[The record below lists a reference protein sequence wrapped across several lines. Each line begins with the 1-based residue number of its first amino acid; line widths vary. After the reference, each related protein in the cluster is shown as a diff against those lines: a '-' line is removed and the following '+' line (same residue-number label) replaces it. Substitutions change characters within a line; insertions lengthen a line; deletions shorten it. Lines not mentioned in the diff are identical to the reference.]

1 MDCPVLQGRSPAGCH
16 WAEIW
21 VLGGPCSSPR
31 PGSCGGER
39 VFLTL
44 QPPLAREPLYVPG
57 GPPAKRTAP
66 FGSFVVRL
74 GPLGASR
81 VIPHLQAL
89 NLNRTQS
96 IEPPVPGSGAED
108 KASLGAFLPPP
119 RWVGGGSPD
128 VWAVG
133 CAPARC

>member
-21 VLGGPCSSPR
+21 VLGGLCPPHRKLWGRMC
-31 PGSCGGER
+31 
-39 VFLTL
+39 FLD
-44 QPPLAREPLYVPG
+44 LAASTCKGAPVCPW
-57 GPPAKRTAP
+57 GPQARRTAP
-66 FGSFVVRL
+66 LGSLVVRL

-89 NLNRTQS
+89 HLNRTQS
-96 IEPPVPGSGAED
+96 IEPLVPGSGAED
-108 KASLGAFLPPP
+108 RASLGAFLLSP

-128 VWAVG
+128 IWAI
-133 CAPARC
+133 